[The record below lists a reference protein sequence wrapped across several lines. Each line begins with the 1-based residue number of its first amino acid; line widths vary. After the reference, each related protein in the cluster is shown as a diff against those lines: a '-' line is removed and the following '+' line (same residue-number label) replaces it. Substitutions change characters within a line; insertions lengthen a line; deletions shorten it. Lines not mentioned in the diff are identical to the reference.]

1 MNPAHL
7 GFTMAGFSIDSGPR
21 GPSGSCSGWLMTAVS
36 SWGATA
42 EDAFDQCLVEL
53 GLGDSRLIR
62 VEGAMLP
69 MGFAPAQPEPL
80 PMGSLVECHLA
91 VATAEDGGTASA
103 GAAWAL
109 AVTPEGDECGVVAT
123 MSTDT
128 PYEETESL
136 LRLTLK
142 RKLASRDL
150 EVTSHELAVD
160 EVTVAADHHGC
171 AIAALILP
179 DSLRFQSTGATGR
192 VRGLIRSA
200 GEAQGGDLRPT
211 QRKSDDVSFDL

>member
-1 MNPAHL
+1 MVE
-7 GFTMAGFSIDSGPR
+7 FSFESGPR
-21 GPSGSCSGWLMTAVS
+21 GTSGSCSGWLMTSVS

-69 MGFAPAQPEPL
+69 IGFSPTPPESL

-91 VATAEDGGTASA
+91 VDTAEDGGAASA

-109 AVTPEGDECGVVAT
+109 AVTPEGDECGIVAT
-123 MSTDT
+123 VSTDMS
-128 PYEETESL
+128 YEETESL

-160 EVTVAADHHGC
+160 EVTVAEDHHGC

-179 DSLRFQSTGATGR
+179 DSLGFQSTGATGR
-192 VRGLIRSA
+192 VRGATRSA
-200 GEAQGGDLRPT
+200 GEAKGGALRRT
-211 QRKSDDVSFDL
+211 QRKRDDVSFDM

>member
-1 MNPAHL
+1 MNSAHL
-7 GFTMAGFSIDSGPR
+7 GLDMAEFSIDSGPR
-21 GPSGSCSGWLMTAVS
+21 GPRGSCPGWLMTAVS
-36 SWGATA
+36 SWGATT

-69 MGFAPAQPEPL
+69 IGFAPTQPESL

-103 GAAWAL
+103 GASWAL
-109 AVTPEGDECGVVAT
+109 AVTPEGDECGIVAT
-123 MSTDT
+123 VSTEM

-150 EVTSHELAVD
+150 EVISHEMAVD
-160 EVTVAADHHGC
+160 EVTVAEDHHGC
-171 AIAALILP
+171 AIAGLILP

-192 VRGLIRSA
+192 VRGLTRSA
-200 GEAQGGDLRPT
+200 GEAKPVASRRT
-211 QRKSDDVSFDL
+211 QRKRDDVSFDL